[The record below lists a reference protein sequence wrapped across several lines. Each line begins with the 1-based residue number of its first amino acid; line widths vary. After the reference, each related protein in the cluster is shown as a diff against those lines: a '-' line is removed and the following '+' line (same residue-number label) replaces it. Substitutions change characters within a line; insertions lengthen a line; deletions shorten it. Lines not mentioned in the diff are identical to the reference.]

1 MAATTVERIS
11 IVETKVENL
20 SEKVEELKI
29 DIKQNRDTIMA
40 QLDEMA
46 KNSSTQHA
54 ELAKKISMLEK
65 MRDKITWMIAGGV
78 AIFGI
83 LIGHI
88 DKVVALVK

>member
-20 SEKVEELKI
+20 GEKVEELKI
-29 DIKQNRDTIMA
+29 DIKENRDTIMA

-46 KNSSTQHA
+46 KKSSTQHA

-65 MRDKITWMIAGGV
+65 MRDKIAWMFAGGV